1 MKWLPTSLE
10 VNGTEYPI
18 RSDYRP
24 CLEIFEAMADQ
35 ELSTEEK
42 WLVALQI
49 LYEDDIPPEHYEEAI
64 MQALWFLN
72 GGDEPQGTSHEKPIY
87 DWEQDEQM
95 IFSAV
100 NKVAGKEIRI
110 EPYIHYW
117 TFKGYF
123 NEIGEGLFTSVVNI
137 RRKNR
142 KKKRLDK
149 AEQEFYRNNKALIDL
164 KKKYSKKDMEIMNS
178 LNELI

>member
-10 VNGTEYPI
+10 VHGTEYHI

-24 CLEIFEAMADQ
+24 CLEIFEAMGDV

-49 LYEDDIPPEHYEEAI
+49 LYVDDIPPEHYEEAI
-64 MQALWFLN
+64 TQALWFLN
-72 GGDEPQGTSHEKPIY
+72 GGEESQGKKHEKPIY

-100 NKVAGKEIRI
+100 NKVAGKEIRS
-110 EPYIHYW
+110 EAYVHYW
-117 TFKGYF
+117 TFTGYF

-137 RRKNR
+137 RRKQR
-142 KKKRLDK
+142 KKKKLDK
-149 AEQEFYRNNKALIDL
+149 SEQEFYRNNKAMIDL
-164 KKKYSKKDMEIMNS
+164 KKKYSQKDMEIMDK